1 MRYHYGVMLRLLM
14 IEDQMGET
22 GNDTSSKLEEEDV
35 DEHFRVLTEKHGDTY
50 SVPQRR
56 LWARTIHCSTH
67 DSYDT
72 PPALPMFGP
81 PAKRAKKYSLAET
94 ISNAAVAITKA
105 ISPPSAV
112 VEPPTN
118 QSLVISPGKSV
129 DLRMKNLQQLR
140 FIQQLFDDNILS
152 QEEFLEQKGSILD
165 ALRKL
170 N

>member
-1 MRYHYGVMLRLLM
+1 M
-14 IEDQMGET
+14 
-22 GNDTSSKLEEEDV
+22 
-35 DEHFRVLTEKHGDTY
+35 DEHFRVLSEKHGDTY
-50 SVPQRR
+50 SVPQLR

-67 DSYDT
+67 DSYET
-72 PPALPMFGP
+72 PPAIPMFGP
-81 PAKRAKKYSLAET
+81 PPKRPKKESLSET
-94 ISNAAVAITKA
+94 ISNAAIAITKA
-105 ISPPSAV
+105 ISPSSAV
-112 VEPPTN
+112 NLPTN
-118 QSLVISPGKSV
+118 QSLVISPGRSV